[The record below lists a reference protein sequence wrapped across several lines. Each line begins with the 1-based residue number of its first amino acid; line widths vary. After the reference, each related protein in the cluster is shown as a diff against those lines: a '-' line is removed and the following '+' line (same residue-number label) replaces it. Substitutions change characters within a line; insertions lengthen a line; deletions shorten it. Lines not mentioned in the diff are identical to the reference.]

1 MDSVL
6 DLQTVLGLATIVG
19 LVVIVRA
26 VLRIFN
32 VGLGLIISIVAIVLI
47 LQYGFDL
54 SPREVWY
61 EFSYLPQ
68 HLVQLLQ
75 HIGMISVVNY

>member
-1 MDSVL
+1 MNSTL

-26 VLRIFN
+26 VLRIFH
-32 VGLGLIISIVAIVLI
+32 VGLGLIMSVIAIALV

-54 SPREVWY
+54 SPRELWY

-68 HLVQLLQ
+68 KLTRLFQ
-75 HIGMISVVNY
+75 HIG

>member
-1 MDSVL
+1 MNYVL

-19 LVVIVRA
+19 LVVLVRS

-32 VGLGLIISIVAIVLI
+32 IGLGLIISVIAIVVI

-54 SPREVWY
+54 SPRELWY
-61 EFSYLPQ
+61 EFSHLPQ
-68 HLVQLLQ
+68 YLVRLAK
-75 HIGMISVVNY
+75 NRA

>member
-1 MDSVL
+1 MNSVL

-19 LVVIVRA
+19 LVVIVRS

-32 VGLGLIISIVAIVLI
+32 VGWGLFIAVIAVAIV

-54 SPREVWY
+54 SPRELWY
-61 EFSYLPQ
+61 EFSHLPQ
-68 HLVQLLQ
+68 HLMRLVQ
-75 HIGMISVVNY
+75 HIG

>member
-1 MDSVL
+1 MNSVL

-19 LVVIVRA
+19 LVVMVRS

-32 VGLGLIISIVAIVLI
+32 IGWGLIVSVIAIAIV

-54 SPREVWY
+54 SPRELWY

-68 HLVQLLQ
+68 KLVRL
-75 HIGMISVVNY
+75 IRNFG

>member
-1 MDSVL
+1 
-6 DLQTVLGLATIVG
+6 
-19 LVVIVRA
+19 LVVMVRS

-32 VGLGLIISIVAIVLI
+32 IGWGLFIAVIAVAIV

-54 SPREVWY
+54 SPRELWY

-68 HLVQLLQ
+68 HLVRLFR
-75 HIGMISVVNY
+75 NF

>member
-1 MDSVL
+1 MNSVL

-19 LVVIVRA
+19 LVVIVRS

-32 VGLGLIISIVAIVLI
+32 VGLGLIVSVLAIAIV

-54 SPREVWY
+54 SPRDLWY

-68 HLVQLLQ
+68 HLMRLVQ
-75 HIGMISVVNY
+75 HIGG